1 MGILDDYLEELKRD
15 YPKYHNRFRFIG
27 DLSVLTP
34 ALREKIAYVETLNA
48 QEPQVLNIALNYGGR
63 AEMVHAFRRLA
74 AEGKGAD
81 DITEE
86 DIAHAVY
93 TAECGDPDMIVR
105 TGEICA
111 FQTSCCGRR
120 HMPSCTLPRNS
131 VRISGPAD
139 VDECVREF
147 YSVSAAGAVCDT
159 IAICREVIHMLKRI
173 LTAAVA
179 LCLFVPVPVFS
190 ETWAFPILFA
200 LCALIG
206 VFELLRCGDCTGIH
220 WIAVPLSCLHLP
232 HRWVSAMRWS
242 TAAHRRGL
250 SARSRWARSCFLS
263 CTCSVWRCW
272 IISVQTSHRS
282 ARCLPCSCTRQ
293 GALQGLS
300 ACTTCFRFSLP
311 SWYLSA
317 RG

>member
-34 ALREKIAYVETLNA
+34 ALREKIAYVEMLNA

-105 TGEICA
+105 TGGDLRLSNFLLWQAAYAELY
-111 FQTSCCGRR
+111 FTEKLW
-120 HMPSCTLPRNS
+120 PDF
-131 VRISGPAD
+131 GPAD

-147 YSVSAAGAVCDT
+147 YS
-159 IAICREVIHMLKRI
+159 RKR
-173 LTAAVA
+173 
-179 LCLFVPVPVFS
+179 
-190 ETWAFPILFA
+190 
-200 LCALIG
+200 
-206 VFELLRCGDCTGIH
+206 
-220 WIAVPLSCLHLP
+220 
-232 HRWVSAMRWS
+232 RWG
-242 TAAHRRGL
+242 GL
-250 SARSRWARSCFLS
+250 
-263 CTCSVWRCW
+263 
-272 IISVQTSHRS
+272 
-282 ARCLPCSCTRQ
+282 
-293 GALQGLS
+293 
-300 ACTTCFRFSLP
+300 
-311 SWYLSA
+311 
-317 RG
+317 